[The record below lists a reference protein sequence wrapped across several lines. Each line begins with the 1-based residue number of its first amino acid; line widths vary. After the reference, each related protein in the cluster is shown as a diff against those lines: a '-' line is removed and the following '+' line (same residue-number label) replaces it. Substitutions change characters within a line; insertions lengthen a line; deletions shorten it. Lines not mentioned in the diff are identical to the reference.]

1 MTSKAKR
8 SGAEIP
14 TAAIP
19 VSAPNPPE
27 EGGEEDSKKRKKI
40 YDGATDVTG
49 REKQALD
56 SRIALAAGNYSRF
69 ASNTSL
75 DAVDGIFSSAMAAT
89 VQIVINGSYDTGRLI
104 ACLDKML
111 EAQQCAI
118 TAMRLPR
125 TYTIPKP
132 EA

>member
-1 MTSKAKR
+1 MASKAKR
-8 SGAEIP
+8 GAEIP

-19 VSAPNPPE
+19 ISAAPE
-27 EGGEEDSKKRKKI
+27 EGGEEDSKKRRKI
-40 YDGATDVTG
+40 FDGATDPAS

-56 SRIALAAGNYSRF
+56 SRLALAAGHYSRF
-69 ASNTSL
+69 ANNTSL
-75 DAVDGIFSSAMAAT
+75 DAIDGIFSSAMSAT

-118 TAMRLPR
+118 AAMRLPR

>member
-1 MTSKAKR
+1 MSAKAKR
-8 SGAEIP
+8 SAEIP

-19 VSAPNPPE
+19 ISAPNPPE
-27 EGGEEDSKKRKKI
+27 EGGEEDSKKRRKI
-40 YDGATDVTG
+40 FDGATDAAS

-69 ASNTSL
+69 ANNTSL

-89 VQIVINGSYDTGRLI
+89 VQIVLNGSYDTGRLI

-118 TAMRLPR
+118 AAMRLPR